1 MYLLNPLQ
9 NDAMHITINSTT
21 ALNIAIP
28 PLVCRAFTRSPQK
41 RRYPA
46 AHASNKGHLS
56 SAPRC
61 NLPRDVESPMTSAS
75 LPMRFSFEH
84 GSKRAADA
92 FCRLIHH
99 LRSSRRVAH
108 YRAQRNAR
116 MSVSRFVPRGTKSY
130 HGVRRLHVRPIAL
143 CCGHRFRHGRN
154 RLAGHDPPSK

>member
-28 PLVCRAFTRSPQK
+28 PLVCRAFARSPQK

-75 LPMRFSFEH
+75 LPMRFSFERD
-84 GSKRAADA
+84 SKRAAGPL
-92 FCRLIHH
+92 CRLIHW
-99 LRSSRRVAH
+99 LRLSWKEERCGPQHA
-108 YRAQRNAR
+108 AE
-116 MSVSRFVPRGTKSY
+116 SVVSIFVPRDGRPSTCRPSLACRPKCAMLRASIPAWSQPA
-130 HGVRRLHVRPIAL
+130 GRVR
-143 CCGHRFRHGRN
+143 
-154 RLAGHDPPSK
+154 PPSK